1 MSKQAETLTAA
12 ALVALVGC
20 SNSTLSR
27 WVGAGLPHSREKTG
41 HGGARR
47 LLFKREDALRWIVE
61 NASLSSAQ
69 LAKALTAQAS
79 PKAAPE
85 PTTGTLDANAAED
98 EGLLPCLERL
108 RKTERESFA
117 LLHRLKRSGEIA
129 GVRVV
134 GERYVNECRA
144 LVALERAAVDFQAR
158 RGELVN
164 AAEARAVYM
173 KVVTGIK
180 NNLLG
185 VPSSAIP
192 LIMPYMNNP
201 DCATTVHK
209 IIDDKIR
216 DALRAIEKVKA

>member
-1 MSKQAETLTAA
+1 M
-12 ALVALVGC
+12 
-20 SNSTLSR
+20 
-27 WVGAGLPHSREKTG
+27 
-41 HGGARR
+41 
-47 LLFKREDALRWIVE
+47 LFKREDALRWIVE
-61 NASLSSAQ
+61 NAALSSAQ

-85 PTTGTLDANAAED
+85 PATGTPDANAADD

-117 LLHRLKRSGEIA
+117 LLHRLKRSGDIA

-144 LVALERAAVDFQAR
+144 LVALERAAMDFQAR

-164 AAEARAVYM
+164 AAGARAVYM

-185 VPSSAIP
+185 VPSSAVP
-192 LIMPYMNNP
+192 LLLPHLKNP
-201 DCATTVHK
+201 DDANTIHG
-209 IIDDKIR
+209 IIDRLIR
-216 DALRAIEKVKA
+216 DALRSIRDPATGRLAEPKAAATDAPKAGPKG